1 MELKML
7 KKEKRLIFE
16 RDKIF
21 EQLIENKDWII
32 GSIIET
38 ERVQSGR
45 KQPFNYLSRSLEGKT
60 KTTYITKKKL
70 LDFKK
75 AREQGKNVQKILHQ
89 ITEINIK
96 LLKLNQENNH
106 E

>member
-1 MELKML
+1 ML

-45 KQPFNYLSRSLEGKT
+45 KQLIFQKRNCQIL
-60 KTTYITKKKL
+60 KKL
-70 LDFKK
+70 ENKGKMFKK
-75 AREQGKNVQKILHQ
+75 YY
-89 ITEINIK
+89 IK
-96 LLKLNQENNH
+96 LLK
-106 E
+106 